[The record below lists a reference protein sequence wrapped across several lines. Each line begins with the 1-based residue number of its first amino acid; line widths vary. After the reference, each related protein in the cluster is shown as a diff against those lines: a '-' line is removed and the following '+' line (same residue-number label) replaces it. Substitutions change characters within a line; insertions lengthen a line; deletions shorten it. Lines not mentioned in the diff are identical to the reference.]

1 MAGKQDMLRC
11 ASSLAPPHLL
21 IIILTLEINAV
32 ITKSKEVPQLM
43 LTNAFDKMLLPPVRQ
58 GSFPTSSLRRQIKAR
73 ERLAHAKLNKYDHDQ
88 QVTSAWGCQW
98 LN

>member
-58 GSFPTSSLRRQIKAR
+58 GSFPPSSLTASDKSQREAGTCEAQQI
-73 ERLAHAKLNKYDHDQ
+73 
-88 QVTSAWGCQW
+88 
-98 LN
+98 